1 MAAQDLLDIAKTTLA
16 AQNLSEG
23 SPGALVY
30 PHQAM
35 KQPGPGIEH
44 LLQGPAPGEVWHDVA
59 IDGRLI

>member
-16 AQNLSEG
+16 AQQLGESL
-23 SPGALVY
+23 PGALMC

-44 LLQGPAPGEVWHDVA
+44 LLQGLAPCEVWHNLG
-59 IDGRLI
+59 IDSNLI